1 MGRTQCRVKDGKGWC
16 PTGANKKGSLVVGE
30 DFKIDSEDGPV
41 EVHLFTRDRNK
52 VRRFFITAV
61 SIMRDIL

>member
-16 PTGANKKGSLVVGE
+16 PTGANKKGSLVGE

-41 EVHLFTRDRNK
+41 EVHLFTRDKKQGAEIFHYSCINH
-52 VRRFFITAV
+52 A
-61 SIMRDIL
+61 